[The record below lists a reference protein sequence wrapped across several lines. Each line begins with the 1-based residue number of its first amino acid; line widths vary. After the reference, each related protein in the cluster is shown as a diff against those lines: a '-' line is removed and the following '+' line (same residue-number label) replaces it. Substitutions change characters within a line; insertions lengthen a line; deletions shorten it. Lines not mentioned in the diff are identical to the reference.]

1 MVIDELG
8 RSLLLCMSIG
18 LFCGCSPEQS
28 KNMATATTDAM
39 TMPILDRGLS
49 ETSDTSMRGRPDDSI
64 RDLGFSVDAM
74 STIPDAIA
82 VNDAGD
88 AALAQDAADAERA
101 PDGQIIRDS
110 EMIPADE
117 GPPEPQTRAEQIA
130 QILMDFGLEQMR
142 IRLPEADI
150 DRQEQDY
157 PGPVNFNEALVE
169 AIDSFLNDGSDLESP
184 RSLASDVRDG
194 PCLQADLT
202 ERVRCFLNRD
212 TAFLELY
219 GSEGFAPENR
229 EPIEQNWIFILRA
242 ESLSDHIQWA
252 IVDRSGARPTF
263 NYGFN

>member
-1 MVIDELG
+1 
-8 RSLLLCMSIG
+8 
-18 LFCGCSPEQS
+18 
-28 KNMATATTDAM
+28 MAMATTDAM
-39 TMPILDRGLS
+39 TMPILDSGLA
-49 ETSDTSMRGRPDDSI
+49 EPSDASMRGLPVDAI
-64 RDLGFSVDAM
+64 GDLGFSVDAM
-74 STIPDAIA
+74 STIHDATA
-82 VNDAGD
+82 ANDAGD
-88 AALAQDAADAERA
+88 ADLAQDAADAELVR
-101 PDGQIIRDS
+101 DGQIIRDS
-110 EMIPADE
+110 EMVPADE

-150 DRQEQDY
+150 DRQEQVY
-157 PGPVNFNEALVE
+157 PGPVNFNGALVE

-184 RSLASDVRDG
+184 RSLASDVREG

-229 EPIEQNWIFILRA
+229 ESIEQNWIVILRA

-252 IVDRSGARPTF
+252 IVDRNGTRATF